1 MWPKLRKNMRAG
13 PLARNY
19 LPAGALLLEH
29 YRATGQEEKTAA
41 LEHEL
46 RTLATAIG
54 ALPRLYETGVL
65 KH

>member
-1 MWPKLRKNMRAG
+1 
-13 PLARNY
+13 
-19 LPAGALLLEH
+19 
-29 YRATGQEEKTAA
+29 